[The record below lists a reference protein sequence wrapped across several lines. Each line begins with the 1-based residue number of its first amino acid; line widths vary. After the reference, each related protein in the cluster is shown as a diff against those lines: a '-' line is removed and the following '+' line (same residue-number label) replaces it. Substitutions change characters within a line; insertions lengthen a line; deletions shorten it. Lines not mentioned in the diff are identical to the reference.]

1 VITNGNKLACAQREL
16 AFRQRV
22 YPRWIEQ
29 GRYTEVKAA
38 LEIAMMEAVVE
49 DYRKLADAERREGRL
64 LWAAPGQRNWPPRL
78 TSRETRSSAA
88 SKTAR

>member
-49 DYRKLADAERREGRL
+49 VIGSSPMPSGERGGFCGRRQ
-64 LWAAPGQRNWPPRL
+64 AN
-78 TSRETRSSAA
+78 ETGRRA
-88 SKTAR
+88 